1 MLLPNKGLLMTK
13 QEMLEKIES
22 MRTANGGF
30 SKKDLAS
37 LGVAWP
43 PVAGW
48 KKKLIEECN
57 D

>member
-1 MLLPNKGLLMTK
+1 MIK
-13 QEMLEKIES
+13 QELLEKIES

-30 SKKDLAS
+30 TKKDLAS
-37 LGVAWP
+37 LGIDWP

-48 KKKLIEECN
+48 KDKLLEECN

>member
-1 MLLPNKGLLMTK
+1 VTK
-13 QEMLEKIES
+13 QEMLDKIES
-22 MRTANGGF
+22 MKTSNGGF

-48 KKKLIEECN
+48 KKQLIEGC
-57 D
+57 DD